1 MSIKK
6 KQKYKI
12 LMVCLGN
19 ICRSPLAQGILAS
32 KLNESFTVDSAG
44 TSAHHVGETPDKRSV
59 EVAQKYGIDITKQ
72 RSRQF
77 KKSDFN
83 EFDVIYAMDLQN
95 YKNIIAMATTSV
107 EIEKVT
113 MILNETAAENNE
125 VPDPY
130 YGGNQGFENVY
141 KMLDKACEIIASK
154 LENNER

>member
-1 MSIKK
+1 
-6 KQKYKI
+6 
-12 LMVCLGN
+12 MVCLGN